1 MDGCTDV
8 QTDRQALT
16 NAMSPS
22 DFFSADNDSKCKY
35 IFRFPQNDSTGIG
48 LATLKMPYGHIDLGH
63 HSFSH
68 WLVAWWHQAIIWA
81 NVGFSS
87 KVFCGTHLRPILH
100 KMFKISICK
109 MNLKNTLVKLL
120 PHFSGANEIKSQSCR
135 QKDTEPVFCLLLW
148 VSSDYAKPITGQVT
162 EVTCPVIGRAEPELT
177 LSKRQKTGPGE
188 QTAIMPVSTMWS
200 PLPAANYLIIPVS
213 WSWSAFQI
221 FVREY

>member
-1 MDGCTDV
+1 MNWMKIFSVNVRTPQIWPIFSPPWGQIFGHRAENRHLIGTHARFEVNWTKNFWDSTRKPSFWWMDVPMDV

-22 DFFSADNDSKCKY
+22 DFFSADDDSKCKY

-68 WLVAWWHQAIIWA
+68 WLVAWWHQAINWA

-100 KMFKISICK
+100 KNVQDI
-109 MNLKNTLVKLL
+109 NL
-120 PHFSGANEIKSQSCR
+120 
-135 QKDTEPVFCLLLW
+135 
-148 VSSDYAKPITGQVT
+148 
-162 EVTCPVIGRAEPELT
+162 
-177 LSKRQKTGPGE
+177 
-188 QTAIMPVSTMWS
+188 
-200 PLPAANYLIIPVS
+200 
-213 WSWSAFQI
+213 
-221 FVREY
+221 